1 MRLIGNTI
9 VQGYLKVIKPF
20 ESLLTKLKIHPN
32 TITWAGLVVTAFA
45 ANLFRMGE
53 FLLGGLVV
61 ALAGTCDVL
70 DGRIARNTGQKSR
83 FGAFLDSTIDRYS
96 DVLLFVGMMMF
107 FDKMYI
113 NVLVMFAIAGS
124 LLTSYARARAEGLGI
139 DCKVGLMQRPER
151 ITYIAVAA
159 FIDGL
164 FGKSITSYT
173 NIEHFLLIAILIF
186 IAAMANITVIQR
198 IVHIKR
204 MLQEAK

>member
-1 MRLIGNTI
+1 MRLIGNKI

-20 ESLLTKLKIHPN
+20 ESLLTAFKIHPN
-32 TITWAGLVVTAFA
+32 TITWAGLVVTALA
-45 ANLFRMGE
+45 ANFFRMGH

-70 DGRIARNTGQKSR
+70 DGRIARNTGQKSQ

-107 FDKMYI
+107 FDKMYV

-124 LLTSYARARAEGLGI
+124 LLTSYARARAEGLGLE
-139 DCKVGLMQRPER
+139 CKVGLMQRPER

-159 FIDGL
+159 FFDGL
-164 FGKSITSYT
+164 FGKAITSYT
-173 NIEHFLLIAILIF
+173 NIEHFLLIAILFF

>member
-1 MRLIGNTI
+1 MRLIGNKI
-9 VQGYLKVIKPF
+9 IQGYLKVITPF

-45 ANLFRMGE
+45 AYLFKLGL
-53 FLLGGLVV
+53 FFWGGLVV

-96 DVLLFVGMMMF
+96 DVLLFVGIMMF

-124 LLTSYARARAEGLGI
+124 LLTSYARARAEGLGLE
-139 DCKVGLMQRPER
+139 CKVGLMQRPER
-151 ITYIAVAA
+151 ITYIAAAA
-159 FIDGL
+159 FFDGI
-164 FGKSITSYT
+164 FGKSLTSFT
-173 NIEHFLLIAILIF
+173 NIEHFLLIAVLFF
-186 IAAMANITVIQR
+186 IAAMANITVFQR

-204 MLQEAK
+204 MLQETK